1 MSTTEQRYRGFTPYK
16 MDPKYRVSIP
26 TGWRPEANAP
36 LFLQF
41 SHSYDLPVVKV
52 LSEEA
57 YDEKVALIKG
67 SENYTPAEK
76 SQMLGKLAM
85 LCKEVTLNDQGKL
98 LIPKDL
104 SEKSGITAESDVVL
118 AGRGN
123 YFEVWSSANFDVVLG
138 IESRPV
144 EKDYLGI
151 F

>member
-1 MSTTEQRYRGFTPYK
+1 MSTTEQRYKGFAPYK

-26 TGWRPEANAP
+26 TAWRPEANAP

-41 SHSYDLPVVKV
+41 SQRHEMPVVKV
-52 LSEEA
+52 LSEDS
-57 YDEKVALIKG
+57 YNEKVALITG
-67 SENYTPAEK
+67 SAKTPGEK
-76 SQMLGKLAM
+76 TFLLGKLAM
-85 LCKEVTLNDQGKL
+85 LCKEVSLNDQGKL

-104 SEKSGITAESDVVL
+104 SEKAGIAAESDVVL

-123 YFEVWSSANFDVVLG
+123 YFEVWSGTNFDEVLT

-144 EKDYLGI
+144 AEDDLGI

>member
-1 MSTTEQRYRGFTPYK
+1 M
-16 MDPKYRVSIP
+16 
-26 TGWRPEANAP
+26 
-36 LFLQF
+36 
-41 SHSYDLPVVKV
+41 PVVKV